1 MCICREEG
9 QNYLFSR
16 IIFFQYGGKLMIRN
30 ERKYFWKNIRIAH
43 LMNNLILSRKDKKV
57 LNFPCHEQ
65 NWKMNLFL
73 KIKIEDFIPETL
85 TFECYTY
92 TYWMFHMSYTLWLA
106 SVHSYTC
113 ISSAG
118 EIKDKDARPRRI
130 KHTHHNIHFTLICE
144 WKMA

>member
-30 ERKYFWKNIRIAH
+30 ERKYFWKSIRIAH
-43 LMNNLILSRKDKKV
+43 VMNNSTLSRKDKKV

-85 TFECYTY
+85 TFECYKY
-92 TYWMFHMSYTLWLA
+92 TYWMFHMFYTLWLA
-106 SVHSYTC
+106 SVQLHVYF
-113 ISSAG
+113 ISRG
-118 EIKDKDARPRRI
+118 NKGWGCTPTTDQT
-130 KHTHHNIHFTLICE
+130 HTHHNIHFTLICE